1 MRPRRIG
8 TRAWF
13 FAAIFVVC
21 LLLYYPTPPGL
32 RGVPLFGAGL
42 AAFWA
47 IALALQ
53 DLTTHGP
60 EPRAAEPTEPVAE
73 PPVPV
78 AEPEEVVFAPPPVR
92 RGA

>member
-1 MRPRRIG
+1 VRRRRIG
-8 TRAWF
+8 KRAWF
-13 FAAIFVVC
+13 FAGICVVA
-21 LLLYYPTPPGL
+21 LLLYYPTPPDL
-32 RGVPLFGAGL
+32 RGVPLFAAGL

-53 DLTTHGP
+53 DLTTPGSQP
-60 EPRAAEPTEPVAE
+60 PAAKPAAPTE

-78 AEPEEVVFAPPPVR
+78 VEPEEVVFAPPPVR

>member
-1 MRPRRIG
+1 
-8 TRAWF
+8 
-13 FAAIFVVC
+13 VC
-21 LLLYYPTPPGL
+21 LALYYPTPADL
-32 RGVPLFGAGL
+32 RGVPLFAAAL

-53 DLTTHGP
+53 DLTTPGS
-60 EPRAAEPTEPVAE
+60 EPRAAEPTVPAE
-73 PPVPV
+73 PPAPV

>member
-1 MRPRRIG
+1 MQSRRVG

-13 FAAIFVVC
+13 FAAICVVC
-21 LLLYYPTPPGL
+21 LLLYYPTPADL

-47 IALALQ
+47 IALAIQ
-53 DLTTHGP
+53 DLTTHVP
-60 EPRAAEPTEPVAE
+60 EPRAAEPAVPAE
-73 PPVPV
+73 PTMPV